1 MRPVAQHAEAD
12 KVFTLTV
19 DLLRGIFAALGA
31 EFSGGEFLTWL
42 TVLLLDFQLDRQ
54 TVAVPARNVRRV
66 IARQSFGLNDNVFQ
80 NLVNRV
86 TNMNAAIRIR
96 RAIMQKPRKIPQRMC
111 VGCREKR
118 DKKDLLRVVRT
129 PEGQLVLDA
138 TGKKSGRGAYVC
150 RDPQCLKK
158 ARKSR
163 ALDRMLE
170 VSIPDEVYE
179 ALERQ
184 METEA

>member
-1 MRPVAQHAEAD
+1 
-12 KVFTLTV
+12 
-19 DLLRGIFAALGA
+19 
-31 EFSGGEFLTWL
+31 
-42 TVLLLDFQLDRQ
+42 
-54 TVAVPARNVRRV
+54 
-66 IARQSFGLNDNVFQ
+66 
-80 NLVNRV
+80 
-86 TNMNAAIRIR
+86 
-96 RAIMQKPRKIPQRMC
+96 MQKQRKIPQRQC
-111 VGCREKR
+111 VGCRTMK
-118 DKKDLLRVVRT
+118 DKKALVRIVKT
-129 PEGQLVLDA
+129 PEGEICVDA